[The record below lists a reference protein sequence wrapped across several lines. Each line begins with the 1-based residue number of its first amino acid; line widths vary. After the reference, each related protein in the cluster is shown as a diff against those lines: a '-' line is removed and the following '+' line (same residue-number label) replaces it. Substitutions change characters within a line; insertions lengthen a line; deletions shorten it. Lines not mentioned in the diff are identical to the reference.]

1 MLIKHVNDLQKSE
14 DRGHVVDI
22 DLILCTGFNSEH
34 VDLFLCIS
42 EDGGLGFR
50 I

>member
-22 DLILCTGFNSEH
+22 DLILCAGFDSEH
-34 VDLFLCIS
+34 VDLFQCIS
-42 EDGGLGFR
+42 EVWGLGFG